1 MSKLT
6 ALIVIPIA
14 LLGVKRLQET
24 TKEAAEETPEETIKP
39 LIPEYVVNDVRP
51 GEIGPSGRLKL

>member
-1 MSKLT
+1 MSKLA

-24 TKEAAEETPEETIKP
+24 VVDEPNSKP
-39 LIPEYVVNDVRP
+39 LFPTTAPDRP
-51 GEIGPSGRLKL
+51 MQRDDGTFFGL